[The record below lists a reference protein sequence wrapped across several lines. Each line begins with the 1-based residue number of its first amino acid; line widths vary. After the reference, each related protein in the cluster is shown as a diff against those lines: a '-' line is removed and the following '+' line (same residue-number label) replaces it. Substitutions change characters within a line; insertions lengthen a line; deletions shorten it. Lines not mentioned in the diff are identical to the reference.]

1 LKHLLWVPFQDAHDA
16 VHGGM
21 VLARATPW
29 SESDVTVATYLA
41 SAFAPSWLV
50 HGKPR
55 RGLWL
60 DRLISL
66 RTGLIAAVLIVVV
79 GALPVP
85 MTALAP
91 VEVVAKDPFVVTAG
105 ISGVVQDVLVKPST
119 RVGKTQPLLRLDT
132 TLLQNQLDVAARQVA
147 VSQARYKQAAQRAVS
162 DSRGRHDLAVTQAE
176 RAVKV
181 AEKNYAETQLA
192 RATVRAPVAGL
203 VIFSDARDLIGKPV
217 SAGEKLMEIADP
229 KHSEFRIDLPVSES
243 LVLHPGARVKVFLD
257 SDPLHPLEASVARFD
272 YRARMAD
279 NQSLAFRAVARAK
292 EEIAPA
298 SVRLGVRGTAQL
310 YGDDTTLAFYLFRR
324 PLTAVRQW
332 FGL

>member
-1 LKHLLWVPFQDAHDA
+1 MSLKKKPRITGTTVRSPQSVAASAEKAALSEAAVGLLKVVQQAHRLKGRCSLATFVANEARFVVKAQQIFVVSSDRRQRIRLEAVTALAHVDQASPLAAWMTGILDQLERTKGLAERHEFDADAFAGDVPALAMPYALKHLLWVPFQDAHDA

-132 TLLQNQLDVAARQVA
+132 TLLQNQ
-147 VSQARYKQAAQRAVS
+147 
-162 DSRGRHDLAVTQAE
+162 
-176 RAVKV
+176 
-181 AEKNYAETQLA
+181 
-192 RATVRAPVAGL
+192 
-203 VIFSDARDLIGKPV
+203 
-217 SAGEKLMEIADP
+217 
-229 KHSEFRIDLPVSES
+229 
-243 LVLHPGARVKVFLD
+243 
-257 SDPLHPLEASVARFD
+257 
-272 YRARMAD
+272 
-279 NQSLAFRAVARAK
+279 
-292 EEIAPA
+292 
-298 SVRLGVRGTAQL
+298 
-310 YGDDTTLAFYLFRR
+310 
-324 PLTAVRQW
+324 
-332 FGL
+332 